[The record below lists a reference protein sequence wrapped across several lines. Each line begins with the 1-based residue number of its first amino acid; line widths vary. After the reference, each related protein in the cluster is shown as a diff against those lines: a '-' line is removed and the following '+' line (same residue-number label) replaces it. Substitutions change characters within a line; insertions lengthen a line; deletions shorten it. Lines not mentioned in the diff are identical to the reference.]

1 MIDQMLEYLS
11 KNHDVYLKAVLTHI
25 GISLAVITIGIL
37 IAVPLGVLCAKF
49 LKLSQ
54 PVQGLFNIFRLIP
67 SLAVLVVMMPVLG
80 TGLAPAIFALTLLA
94 FPAILI
100 NTSIGFT
107 GINPSVIEAARGMG
121 MSPRRILFT
130 VEFPLA
136 FPMIITGIRTAA
148 VEVIASAAL
157 AAYIGAGGLGE
168 LIIIGLQVPSTAILL
183 VGGVSVAILS
193 IAADV
198 ILAITQKRL
207 TRHLW
212 LN

>member
-1 MIDQMLEYLS
+1 MIDQILEYLS

-25 GISLAVITIGIL
+25 GISLAVVTIGIL

-54 PVQGLFNIFRLIP
+54 PVQGLFNILRLIP

-107 GINPSVIEAARGMG
+107 GISPSVIEAARGMG

-157 AAYIGAGGLGE
+157 AAYIGSGGLGE
-168 LIIIGLQVPSTAILL
+168 LIIIGLRLPSTAILL